1 MITSLNILVAEDDI
15 ETRNSLVSDLKWLG
29 FNSIIEAEDGVQ
41 ALGFFNNPPDGI
53 VKFDIII
60 SDMVMPNASGLELIL
75 NIRSIDIKKTIPF
88 LMLTSKSDKDTIIQC
103 VKAGVT
109 SYLLKPWSKQ
119 SLSEKI
125 AFCISKIKES
135 K

>member
-1 MITSLNILVAEDDI
+1 MSTSLNILLAEDDT
-15 ETRNSLVSDLKWLG
+15 ETRNNIVSDLKELG
-29 FNSIIEAEDGVQ
+29 FNSIIEAEDGLQ
-41 ALGFFNNPPDGI
+41 ALGFFYSPPGDI
-53 VKFDIII
+53 IKFDIVI
-60 SDMVMPNASGLELIL
+60 SDMIMPNVSGLELISS
-75 NIRSIDIKKTIPF
+75 IRSIDAEKTIPF
-88 LMLTSKSDKDTIIQC
+88 LMLTSKSDKNTIVQC

-125 AFCISKIKES
+125 VFCISKIKDY